1 MSGIDLIRPKHLEV
15 DAETITDRYAKFYC
29 EPLERGFGI
38 TLGNALRR
46 VLLSSIPGA
55 AITSVRIRGVLHEF
69 STIPGVREDVT
80 EIVLNLK
87 EVRVKLLTEGPE
99 VLRVEA
105 RGQREVRA
113 GDIICPSGVVVLNP
127 EHHLATLSPE
137 GELEMEMAVQR
148 GRGYVPADQLREEE
162 APIGQIAIDAIFS
175 PVQKVNYTVTQT
187 RVGRRTDY
195 DRLVLEIWTDV
206 GVSPQEA
213 LAYAAKVLQ
222 DQLEV
227 FVRFDLELPPL
238 EAPELSLDE
247 WLRRPVEELD
257 LSGRA
262 VSFLKSA
269 NIHYVGQLVQ
279 KSEEEILQAKN
290 FGPKSL
296 EEIKEA
302 LAGLGLSLGMKV
314 EGVSFP
320 EEKSH
325 EA

>member
-15 DAETITDRYAKFYC
+15 DAETLTERYGRFYC

-55 AITSVRIRGVLHEF
+55 AITSVRIKGVLHEF

-137 GELEMEMAVQR
+137 GELEMEMTVRR
-148 GRGYVPADQLREEE
+148 GRGYVPAEQLREEE
-162 APIGQIAIDAIFS
+162 APIGEIAIDAIFS
-175 PVQKVNYTVTQT
+175 PVRKVNYTVTQT

-195 DRLVLEIWTDV
+195 DRLVLEIWTDG
-206 GVSPQEA
+206 GVTPQEA
-213 LAYAAKVLQ
+213 LAYAARVLQ
-222 DQLEV
+222 EQLEV

-238 EAPELSLDE
+238 EAPAVSLDE
-247 WLRRPVEELD
+247 RLRRPVEELE
-257 LSGRA
+257 LSGQA
-262 VSFLKSA
+262 VSSLKSA

-279 KSEEEILQAKN
+279 KSEEEILKAKDL
-290 FGPKSL
+290 GPESL

-314 EGVSFP
+314 EGMRPP
-320 EEKSH
+320 EEGSH